1 MCPFSPGQGQDLA
14 CHLNFAFFYA
24 KIKDITYIMK
34 LSKLQKYILLAC
46 FEKKYSKLD
55 RKVLLHFYNFYKKK
69 HSRDI
74 MVNSITVS
82 IDRLIKKGLLVGFG
96 EITKEKIF
104 IDKVR
109 LTRLGREIAKKLL
122 GEQKKLPLKMG
133 KKS

>member
-1 MCPFSPGQGQDLA
+1 
-14 CHLNFAFFYA
+14 
-24 KIKDITYIMK
+24 MK